1 MGEKPDFDHR
11 RLDDVLTSRIRLAM
25 VSALATVDEMEFTVL
40 RDLVGATDGN
50 MTTHTKRLEEA
61 GYIEVEKRFV
71 ERKPCTSYRLT
82 EKGRASFA
90 AYVEE
95 LGRFI
100 GK

>member
-1 MGEKPDFDHR
+1 MDRKPDFDHR
-11 RLDDVLTSRIRLAM
+11 RLDDVLHSRLRLAIAA
-25 VSALATVDEMEFTVL
+25 ALAAVDEMEFAAL

-50 MTTHTKRLEEA
+50 MTTHTRRLEEE
-61 GYIEVEKRFV
+61 GYVEVRKRFV
-71 ERKPCTSYRLT
+71 GRKPCTSYRLT
-82 EKGRASFA
+82 RKGRSAFA